1 MKFISHRGN
10 FNGRNKINEN
20 SINII
25 ESVISNGY
33 DVEIDLWY
41 HSGDF
46 YLGHDSA
53 IQLVSECFLNE
64 YSDKLLIHCKDDG
77 SLFRLNRSNTKFEI
91 FTHADDVF
99 TLSSKN
105 RILIHPHTETNYR
118 GGLLIMPEMSNYDLD
133 EVLKFEGIISDN
145 IKFYEDY
152 YKSFCKIRNIN

>member
-10 FNGRNKINEN
+10 FSGRNRINEN
-20 SINII
+20 SISTI
-25 ESVISNGY
+25 ENVISNGY

-41 HSGDF
+41 HSHDF
-46 YLGHDSA
+46 YLGHDSGMNV
-53 IQLVSECFLNE
+53 VSECFLNE
-64 YSDKLLIHCKDDG
+64 YSDKLLIHCKNDAA
-77 SLFRLNRSNTKFEI
+77 LFRLNRSNTKFEV

-118 GGLLIMPEMSNYDLD
+118 SGILMMPEMSNYDL
-133 EVLKFEGIISDN
+133 EEIVRFEGIVSDN

-152 YKSFCKIRNIN
+152 YNALWE